1 MGVLSKVMHS
11 IFIGRCD
18 RNQLAM
24 DASRME
30 TTNGMTRDLIARGE
44 QIWETYRLRV
54 IMGAVN
60 FN

>member
-1 MGVLSKVMHS
+1 MNS

-24 DASRME
+24 DGSRME
-30 TTNGMTRDLIARGE
+30 TTDGMTRDLIARGG
-44 QIWETYRLRV
+44 QIRETYRSRV
-54 IMGAVN
+54 IMAAVN